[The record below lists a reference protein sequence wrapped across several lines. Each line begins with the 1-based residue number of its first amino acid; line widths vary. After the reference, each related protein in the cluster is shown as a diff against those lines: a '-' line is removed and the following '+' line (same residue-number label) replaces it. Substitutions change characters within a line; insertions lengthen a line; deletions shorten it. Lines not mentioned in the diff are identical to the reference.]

1 MARSLSGTYQ
11 PRCAVEDPDAA
22 FLDNSSSPRRKA
34 APNRFL
40 RGAVKLQQTFTDMT
54 ILDAVPD
61 VMGGKTAVTFV
72 DKRTFKALLLLCT
85 PKSNQ
90 PVLGFIGMGG

>member
-1 MARSLSGTYQ
+1 MTEAGNQRATDALR
-11 PRCAVEDPDAA
+11 PAVY
-22 FLDNSSSPRRKA
+22 
-34 APNRFL
+34 PNRFL
-40 RGAVKLQQTFTDMT
+40 GGAVKLQQAFTDMT

-61 VMGGKTAVTFV
+61 IMGGKTAVTFV

-85 PKSNQ
+85 PKSSQ

>member
-1 MARSLSGTYQ
+1 MAEAGNQRAADTLR
-11 PRCAVEDPDAA
+11 PAVY
-22 FLDNSSSPRRKA
+22 
-34 APNRFL
+34 PNRFL
-40 RGAVKLQQTFTDMT
+40 GRAVKLQQAFTDMT
-54 ILDAVPD
+54 ILDTVPD

-85 PKSNQ
+85 PKSSQ